1 MKTIFSIFIATLLSC
16 SILTEQ
22 VAAQSNASAND
33 TLMIRFGDKS
43 RMMILLSQSSDLK
56 NLKRYDLN
64 ALVVELDSLLE
75 STDTSS
81 GFYISGGGGKVF
93 LKDTTI
99 TVSGLDK
106 DDKNVVTTQIRM
118 GDILNLEIR
127 HDTSRNVIEVQD
139 LKKPKDKT
147 TVLIETTPANTEE
160 SNNNKDDKKH
170 SYKSRRYKSY
180 FNIDLGLNNYLQDGN
195 FPDAAGE
202 PHGLR
207 PLGSRYVAAGI
218 NQKAR
223 LGGKK
228 SRLSFHTGLNLSWYN
243 FMLQD
248 NVTLV
253 RGPEQVEVI
262 SPEAPRVLD
271 KSKLTVAY
279 VNIPAML
286 VMDFRSGK
294 KKGLSLGLGGYGG
307 YRIGSYT
314 KIKYSENNRTRRDK
328 DHNNFYLNNWR
339 YGVTAQ
345 LGLWGINLFANYDLN
360 NLFSDNKGPGGNDL
374 NAFSFGIRF

>member
-1 MKTIFSIFIATLLSC
+1 MKAIFNIFIATLLSY

-22 VAAQSNASAND
+22 AAAQSNASAND

-43 RMMILLSQSSDLK
+43 RMMILLNQSSDLK

-64 ALVVELDSLLE
+64 ALVVELDSLLG

-81 GFYISGGGGKVF
+81 EFYISGGGKVF

-99 TVSGLDK
+99 TISGLDK
-106 DDKNVVTTQIRM
+106 DDENVVTTQIRV

-127 HDTSRNVIEVQD
+127 HDTSRNIIEVKD
-139 LKKPKDKT
+139 LKSDKDT
-147 TVLIETTPANTEE
+147 SANTEE
-160 SNNNKDDKKH
+160 NAEKDQDNKDDDKKQA
-170 SYKSRRYKSY
+170 YKSRRYKSY
-180 FNIDLGLNNYLQDGN
+180 FNFDLGLNNYLQDGN
-195 FPDAAGE
+195 FPDAEGQ

-207 PLGSRYVAAGI
+207 PLGSRYVALGI

-223 LGGKK
+223 LGGEK

-248 NVTLV
+248 NVRLI
-253 RGPEQVEVI
+253 RGPEQVEAL

-279 VNIPAML
+279 INIPAML

-345 LGLWGINLFANYDLN
+345 VGLWGINLFANYDLN
-360 NLFSDNKGPGGNDL
+360 NLFSDNKGPGGDEL